1 MGVKLRRKI
10 NRSGSISLYLDIY
23 SKGRR
28 HCEFL
33 SDLKLVKPRSPYDR
47 VHNKN
52 CLELAKQITIN
63 RAKEIVERG
72 YDLKKSDGRWVNVV
86 DWMLGF
92 IDNYRKKDKRNLQG
106 VLNRFIKF
114 IKDEGCKEI
123 FFGEITEQ
131 LLIDFQDYLRRFSKG
146 EGASSYFNRFK
157 KMLKVAFR
165 EELLSKD
172 LSSQVKTI
180 AGVPRKRDILSHRE
194 LELLARTSVSNLT
207 IKRAFLLSCMT
218 GLRWIDIKT
227 LKWGHVNV
235 GENVIQR
242 PQEKTQREVRITLND
257 SSIKLLGDPADRDM
271 LVFDLPTQNGANKI
285 LKSWVKKAG
294 IDKCITWHNGRHTFG
309 TNLIASG
316 TDIITTANLLGHTSL
331 KYITTY
337 VKIANE
343 QKQRATDKLVISLG
357 DEDS

>member
-1 MGVKLRRKI
+1 M
-10 NRSGSISLYLDIY
+10 
-23 SKGRR
+23 
-28 HCEFL
+28 
-33 SDLKLVKPRSPYDR
+33 
-47 VHNKN
+47 
-52 CLELAKQITIN
+52 
-63 RAKEIVERG
+63 
-72 YDLKKSDGRWVNVV
+72 
-86 DWMLGF
+86 
-92 IDNYRKKDKRNLQG
+92 QG
-106 VLNRFIKF
+106 ALNRFRKF
-114 IKDEGCKEI
+114 IEEEDYREI

-131 LLIDFQDYLRRFSKG
+131 FLIDFQDYLRQFSQG

-180 AGVPRKRDILSHRE
+180 AGVPRKRDILSQRE
-194 LELLARTSVSNLT
+194 LELLARTPISNQAVR
-207 IKRAFLLSCMT
+207 RAFLISCMT

-227 LKWGHVNV
+227 LKWCHVDV

-242 PQEKTQREVRITLND
+242 PQEKTQREVRITLNE
-257 SSIKLLGDPADRDM
+257 SSLKLLGDPADRNM

-316 TDIITTANLLGHTSL
+316 IDTITTANLLGHTSL

-343 QKQRATDKLVISLG
+343 QKQRATDKLVINLG
-357 DEDS
+357 DEAS